1 MEGRW
6 GGGEVEGVGRGGG
19 VGWGGR
25 GGEGHDREH
34 CILCQ

>member
-1 MEGRW
+1 MWREGGEVGRW
-6 GGGEVEGVGRGGG
+6 GGGRSGEGGG
-19 VGWGGR
+19 VGW